1 MGRAGSQGRARP
13 TGGPCVLPSSPSRDD
28 WSDGCSDREL
38 GGAVGRHSG
47 GGGRTKASRS
57 LGAALLPGQVGGDLG

>member
-28 WSDGCSDREL
+28 WSDGCSDGEL
-38 GGAVGRHSG
+38 GGALG
-47 GGGRTKASRS
+47 GTVEEEAGPKPAD
-57 LGAALLPGQVGGDLG
+57 P